1 MATKHPA
8 SPISDRS
15 EASGEERPTDDAR
28 PDADGRGPD
37 LDVPFGGAAI
47 AESTSEEGFE
57 TWRHLLA
64 VQNAALPPPLSLF
77 DRITVRATEWLL
89 VLTGSVFTSM
99 VTLEVISRYV
109 FGFSIFLINA
119 AASVLLIW
127 FFLLG
132 ASLALRFGAHVGFEL
147 LVSSLSARVRR
158 LVRIV
163 MQVLALLFFA
173 EMIWAGLMA
182 LGPASTQEDPAL
194 LVSLVWGFLAVPVGF
209 VLMFY
214 HMAIMLIADL
224 RTLPEGGAG
233 SS

>member
-1 MATKHPA
+1 MVTKHPA
-8 SPISDRS
+8 SPMPDR
-15 EASGEERPTDDAR
+15 ATVSGTDRPTDGPAPDAGCGERPPDAR
-28 PDADGRGPD
+28 SGDDSLAAVESDGG
-37 LDVPFGGAAI
+37 I
-47 AESTSEEGFE
+47 E
-57 TWRHLLA
+57 TWRRLLA
-64 VQNAALPPPLSLF
+64 IQNAALPRPLALI

-132 ASLALRFGAHVGFEL
+132 TGLALRFGAHVGFEL
-147 LVSSLSARVRR
+147 LVNMLRPRPRR
-158 LVRIV
+158 RVRIV

-173 EMIWAGLMA
+173 EMIVAGVVA

-194 LVSLVWGFLAVPVGF
+194 MVSLVWGFLAVPVGF
-209 VLMFY
+209 TLMFY
-214 HMAIMLIADL
+214 HMAIMLIGEL
-224 RTLPEGGAG
+224 RTPAEEGARLP
-233 SS
+233 